1 MVYTIQKTNTMTQ
14 FTYMAIK
21 VADEDQFNQV
31 AEKLRGQG
39 YRADSEPRFGIW
51 RDQKTHVITYD
62 DGEFG
67 LYKHEGSGS
76 PTRYTYEQF
85 MKL

>member
-1 MVYTIQKTNTMTQ
+1 MTQ

-31 AEKLRGQG
+31 AEKLRGMG
-39 YRADSEPRFGIW
+39 HEVDDDPEYGSWHDDAALYD
-51 RDQKTHVITYD
+51 THVLTHM

-67 LYKHEGSGS
+67 LYSYKGLVKR
-76 PTRYTYEQF
+76 TRYTYEQF
-85 MKL
+85 MQL

>member
-1 MVYTIQKTNTMTQ
+1 MTQ

-31 AEKLRGQG
+31 AEKLRGMG
-39 YRADSEPRFGIW
+39 YEAHKIPEWGAWHKDANDW
-51 RDQKTHVITYD
+51 DAHVLTYRY
-62 DGEFG
+62 GEFELHNHDG
-67 LYKHEGSGS
+67 NDN

>member
-1 MVYTIQKTNTMTQ
+1 MTQ

-31 AEKLRGQG
+31 AEKLRGMG
-39 YRADSEPRFGIW
+39 YEAQKDPFLGGW
-51 RDQKTHVITYD
+51 RECVLDWNPHVLTYRH
-62 DGEFG
+62 GKFS
-67 LYKHEGSGS
+67 LYSHEGNADR
-76 PTRYTYEQF
+76 TRYTYEQF